1 MRNLLVATLL
11 LLGTTVGCVLPLY
24 SSNQD
29 KRAKQMIF
37 HSEDL
42 RHVPEIWNRAWAS
55 EMPDVATPYRV
66 HGGVI

>member
-1 MRNLLVATLL
+1 MRNLIVAAALLV
-11 LLGTTVGCVLPLY
+11 GTGVGCVLPLY
-24 SSNQD
+24 SSSRD
-29 KRAKQMIF
+29 IRARQMIF

-42 RHVPEIWNRAWAS
+42 RHVPEIWRRAWAS